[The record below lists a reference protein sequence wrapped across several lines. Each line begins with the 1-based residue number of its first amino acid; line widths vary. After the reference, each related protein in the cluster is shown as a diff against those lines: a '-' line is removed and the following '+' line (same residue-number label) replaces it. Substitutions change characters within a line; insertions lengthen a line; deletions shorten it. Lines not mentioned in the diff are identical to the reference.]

1 MHVVELTNE
10 GDFVLLTLLRGGG
23 GGGELCLDLEPSSI
37 LS

>member
-23 GGGELCLDLEPSSI
+23 GGGRTLFRLHQF
-37 LS
+37 